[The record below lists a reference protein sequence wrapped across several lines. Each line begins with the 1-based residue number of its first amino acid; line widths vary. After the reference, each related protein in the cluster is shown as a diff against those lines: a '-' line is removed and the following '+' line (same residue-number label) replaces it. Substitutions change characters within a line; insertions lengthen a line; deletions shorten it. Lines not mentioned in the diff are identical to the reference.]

1 MEIKRISVCMAT
13 YNGEKYIQEQVNSII
28 EQLGPDDE
36 IIISDDGS
44 DDETVGIVQGI
55 NDFRIKLLHSKE
67 RNIVRNFENA
77 LKHAKGQV
85 IFLSDQD
92 DIWMPGKVE
101 TYLDHLK
108 DCDLVFSNLSVFD
121 KDVSKA
127 RLLYTNSKRRT
138 GILNNLVKNNCVGA
152 TMAFNRK
159 VLSEALPF
167 PSGIYMHD
175 IWLLLVAELK
185 GSTKYLNE
193 PFIYYRRHS
202 ENASRT
208 GEKSTNGLL
217 KKLLMRVRLVWNL
230 MRRFS

>member
-13 YNGEKYIQEQVNSII
+13 YNGEKYIREQLNSII

-36 IIISDDGS
+36 LIISDDGS
-44 DDETVGIVQGI
+44 EDKTVEIIQGI
-55 NDFRIKLLHSKE
+55 KDFRIQLLRSQE

-77 LKHAKGQV
+77 LRHASGQV

-92 DIWMPGKVE
+92 DIWMPNKVE
-101 TYLDHLK
+101 TYLKYLLDY
-108 DCDLVFSNLSVFD
+108 DLVFSNLSVFY
-121 KDVSKA
+121 KDISKA
-127 RLLYTNSKRRT
+127 RPLYTNSKHRT
-138 GILNNLVKNNCVGA
+138 GIINNLVKNNCVGA

-159 VLSEALPF
+159 VLNSALPF
-167 PSGIYMHD
+167 PGGIYMHD

-185 GSTKYLNE
+185 GTTKYLSE
-193 PFIYYRRHS
+193 PYIYYRKHS

-208 GEKSTNGLL
+208 GEKSTNSLL
-217 KKLLMRVRLVWNL
+217 KKLSMRVRLVWNL